1 MRERETERQREKE
14 RERER
19 EREMQQIV
27 AFILGG
33 FATMAHSQMN
43 NPTQCLK
50 FVFYKLPPKSESLIS

>member
-33 FATMAHSQMN
+33 FATMATSTDEQPNTM
-43 NPTQCLK
+43 
-50 FVFYKLPPKSESLIS
+50 PKVCVL